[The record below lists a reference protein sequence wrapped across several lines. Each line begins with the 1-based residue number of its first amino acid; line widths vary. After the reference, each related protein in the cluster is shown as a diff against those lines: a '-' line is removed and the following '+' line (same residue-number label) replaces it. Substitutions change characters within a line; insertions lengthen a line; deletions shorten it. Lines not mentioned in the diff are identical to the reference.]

1 MPMNPSEWAP
11 ANKIFH
17 RAVLLP
23 ETARHAFIVRE
34 CAGDAELCAEVES
47 LVQCHRDGTLSRGP
61 EIPAGTRIGV
71 YEITGF
77 IDAGGM
83 GEVYRA
89 KDTRLK
95 RDVALKI
102 LPESFAADPD
112 RLARFQREAEV
123 LASLNHPNIAAIH
136 GLEESNGTH
145 ALVMELVEGED
156 LSQRIGR
163 GPIPLDEAL
172 PIAKQIAEALE
183 AAHEQGI
190 IHRDL
195 KPANI
200 KLRPDGTVKVLDFG
214 LAKAM
219 EPISAP
225 SADVTASP
233 TITSPAMMTGI
244 GMLLGTAAYM
254 SPEQAKGRQ
263 ADKRSDVWA
272 FGAVLYEMLSGQRA
286 FKGDDIS
293 DTLAAVL
300 RQDLDW
306 TALPASTPAS
316 VRRLIARCLD
326 RDVRRR
332 LRDIGE
338 ARIVLDD
345 PAALATGDAGGPP
358 AVARP
363 QPLWRRAIPVMLS
376 AIVAGVLAS
385 AATVYLTP
393 LQAPLVVT
401 RFPFT
406 LGEGQLS
413 TGTPTSRQAVAISPD
428 GAQMA
433 YLANGRLYLRS
444 MSELEGRP
452 IAGADTG
459 SFVTSPVFSP
469 DSRSVAFWSS
479 ADQTLKKVAVSGGA
493 AVTICRADPPLG
505 VRWGTD
511 GIVFGQPNK
520 GIMRVSAN
528 GGTPEVLVSVK
539 DGEQAYGPQI
549 LPGGETVLFT
559 LATGTVAELTPPP
572 EWDKA
577 QIVTHS
583 LRSGERKTL
592 VDGGSDGRYLPTG
605 HLVYAIGGI
614 VFAVPMDLRRL
625 EVTGGPVPIVEGVRR
640 ATAPVTGAA
649 QFDFSST
656 GSLVYLPGPIS
667 TATAVQRDLALIDRK
682 GGVEPLKL
690 PPGPYEHPRA
700 APNGTLITFA
710 TDDGKEAIVWIY
722 ELSGTASMRRLTFGG
737 RNRFPVWSA
746 DGQRVAFQSDREGDL
761 GIFWQRADGSGAAER
776 LTKPEQGTSHVPE
789 SWSPKGERFLFGVTK
804 GSSVSLWTFSLQ
816 DGKATPFADVQSPN
830 PINAAFSP
838 DGRWVAYT
846 VTEGAVTGIYV
857 QPFPATGAKYLL
869 SKSSTIHPVW
879 SRDGREIVSQPQG
892 GQQAVQTI
900 TTQPSFSFSPP
911 VLTPRRGYI
920 NLGLTSQRNNDVMP
934 DGRILGVVAAGQ
946 TQSAGSTPQ
955 QIQVVLNWFEELKQ
969 RVPTK

>member
-1 MPMNPSEWAP
+1 MTLA
-11 ANKIFH
+11 AG
-17 RAVLLP
+17 
-23 ETARHAFIVRE
+23 AR
-34 CAGDAELCAEVES
+34 L
-47 LVQCHRDGTLSRGP
+47 GP
-61 EIPAGTRIGV
+61 
-71 YEITGF
+71 YEIVSALG
-77 IDAGGM
+77 AGGM

-89 KDTRLK
+89 RDARLN
-95 RDVALKI
+95 RDVALKV
-102 LPESFAADPD
+102 LPEAFILDPD
-112 RLARFQREAEV
+112 RLARFKREAQV
-123 LASLNHPNIAAIH
+123 LASLNHPNIAAIY
-136 GLEESNGTH
+136 GFEDSTPSPGSGQPAVQ
-145 ALVMELVEGED
+145 ALVLELVEGPTLAD
-156 LSQRIGR
+156 RIAQRA
-163 GPIPLDEAL
+163 IPPDEAL
-172 PIAKQIAEALE
+172 PIARQIAEALE
-183 AAHEQGI
+183 AAHEKGI

-233 TITSPAMMTGI
+233 TFTSPAMTGMGVI
-244 GMLLGTAAYM
+244 LGTAAYM

-300 RQDLDW
+300 RQDIDW
-306 TALPASTPAS
+306 TAFPASTPVS

-345 PAALATGDAGGPP
+345 PTSLAEGAVGGIPALAP
-358 AVARP
+358 P
-363 QPLWRRAIPVMLS
+363 QPLWRRAIPVVLS
-376 AIVAGVLAS
+376 VIVTGVLAI
-385 AATVYLTP
+385 AATVYLIP
-393 LQAPLVVT
+393 SQAPLVVT
-401 RFPFT
+401 RFPLM
-406 LGEGQLS
+406 LGEGQTLPGA
-413 TGTPTSRQAVAISPD
+413 TTRQAVAISPD

-444 MSELEGRP
+444 MSQLEARP
-452 IAGADTG
+452 IAGPAGPAGPTSTS

-469 DSRSVAFWSS
+469 DSQSVAFWSS
-479 ADQTLKKVAVSGGA
+479 ADQTLKKVVVGGVA
-493 AVTICRADPPLG
+493 AVTICRADQPFG
-505 VRWGTD
+505 VSWGTD
-511 GIVFGQPNK
+511 GIVFGQPDK

-539 DGEQAYGPQI
+539 DGEQVYGPQI

-559 LATGTVAELTPPP
+559 LATGTAAER
-572 EWDKA
+572 WDQA

-592 VDGGSDGRYLPTG
+592 VDGGSDARYVPTG
-605 HLVYAIGGI
+605 HLVYAVGGI

-625 EVTGGPVPIVEGVRR
+625 EVTDGPVPIVEGVRR
-640 ATAPVTGAA
+640 ANTITGAA

-656 GSLVYLPGPIS
+656 GTLVYLPGPIS
-667 TATAVQRDLALIDRK
+667 ARTVQSQLALIDRK
-682 GGVEPLKL
+682 GGVELLKL
-690 PPGPYEHPRA
+690 PPGPYQHPRA
-700 APNGTLITFA
+700 APNGTQIAFA

-722 ELSGTASMRRLTFGG
+722 DLGGTASMRQLTLGG
-737 RNRFPVWSA
+737 KNRFPIWSP

-776 LTKPEQGTSHVPE
+776 LTKADQGTSHVPE
-789 SWSPKGERFLFGVTK
+789 SWSPKDERFLFGVTK
-804 GSSVSLWTFSLQ
+804 GSSVSLWTFSLL
-816 DGKATPFADVQSPN
+816 DKKATQFGDVQSQS

-846 VTEGAVTGIYV
+846 VTERAGTGIHV
-857 QPFPATGAKYLL
+857 QPFPATGAKYPV
-869 SKSSTIHPVW
+869 SKSTTVSPVW

-892 GQQAVQTI
+892 GLQAVQTI
-900 TTQPSFSFSPP
+900 TTQPSFSFGPP
-911 VLTPRRGYI
+911 VLMRRGH
-920 NLGLTSQRNNDVMP
+920 NDSGRTSQRNYDVMP

-946 TQSAGSTPQ
+946 TQSPEFTTP

>member
-1 MPMNPSEWAP
+1 MPMNPSEWAR

-23 ETARHAFIVRE
+23 ETARRAFIVRE

-102 LPESFAADPD
+102 LPESFATDPD

-123 LASLNHPNIAAIH
+123 LASLNHPHIAAIY
-136 GLEESNGTH
+136 GIEESDSVR

-156 LSQRIGR
+156 LSQRIAR
-163 GPIPLDEAL
+163 GPISIDEAL
-172 PIAKQIAEALE
+172 PIARQIAEALE

-190 IHRDL
+190 VHRDL

-200 KLRPDGTVKVLDFG
+200 KVRPDGTVKVLDFG
-214 LAKAM
+214 LAKLTETGA
-219 EPISAP
+219 SGP
-225 SADVTASP
+225 SGGDATLSP
-233 TITSPAMMTGI
+233 TMTSPAMITGV
-244 GMLLGTAAYM
+244 GVLLGTAAYM
-254 SPEQAKGRQ
+254 SPEQAKGKP
-263 ADKRSDVWA
+263 ADKRSDIWA
-272 FGAVLYEMLSGQRA
+272 FGCVLYEMLSDQRA

-293 DTLAAVL
+293 DTLAAIL
-300 RQDLDW
+300 RQDIDW

-316 VRRLIARCLD
+316 VRGLIARCLD

-338 ARIVLDD
+338 ARIVLSD
-345 PAALATGDAGGPP
+345 PAPAEGAVGGVPALAPS
-358 AVARP
+358 
-363 QPLWRRAIPVMLS
+363 QPLWRRTIPVVLS

-393 LQAPLVVT
+393 SQAPLVVT

-406 LGEGQLS
+406 LGEGQS
-413 TGTPTSRQAVAISPD
+413 ITGAPNRQVAISPD
-428 GAQMA
+428 GTQMA
-433 YLANGRLYLRS
+433 YTANQRLFLRS
-444 MSELEGRP
+444 MSELEARP
-452 IAGADTG
+452 IAGTDTG
-459 SFVTSPVFSP
+459 VTGPVFSP
-469 DSRSVAFWSS
+469 DSRLVAFWSS

-493 AVTICRADPPLG
+493 AVTICRADSPLG
-505 VRWGTD
+505 MSWGTD

-528 GGTPEVLVSVK
+528 GGSPEMLVSVK
-539 DGEQAYGPQI
+539 DGEEAYGPQI

-559 LATGTVAELTPPP
+559 LATGTAAER
-572 EWDKA
+572 WDKA
-577 QIVTHS
+577 QIVTQS

-592 VDGGSDGRYLPTG
+592 VDGGSDGRYVPTG
-605 HLVYAIGGI
+605 HLVYAIAGV
-614 VFAVPMDLRRL
+614 VFALPMDLRRL
-625 EVTGGPVPIVEGVRR
+625 EVTGGPVPIVEGLRR
-640 ATAPVTGAA
+640 TGGNITGAA
-649 QFDFSST
+649 QFDFSDT
-656 GSLVYLPGPIS
+656 GSLVYLPGSIS
-667 TATAVQRDLALIDRK
+667 ATAFQSDLALIDRK

-690 PPGPYEHPRA
+690 PPGPYQHPRA
-700 APNGTLITFA
+700 APNGTQIAFA

-722 ELSGTASMRRLTFGG
+722 ELGRTTSMRRLTFGG
-737 RNRFPVWSA
+737 KNRFPIWSA

-761 GIFWQRADGSGAAER
+761 GIFWQPADGSGAAER

-804 GSSVSLWTFSLQ
+804 GSSVSLWTFSLL
-816 DGKATPFADVQSPN
+816 DRKATPFADVQSRSPT
-830 PINAAFSP
+830 NAAFSP

-846 VTEGAVTGIYV
+846 VTEGVAGIYV

-869 SKSSTIHPVW
+869 SKSTTVSPVW

-911 VLTPRRGYI
+911 VLMRRGHMDF
-920 NLGLTSQRNNDVMP
+920 GFTSERNYDVMP

-946 TQSAGSTPQ
+946 TESAGSTTR
-955 QIQVVLNWFEELKQ
+955 QIQVVLNWFEELK
-969 RVPTK
+969 RLVPTK